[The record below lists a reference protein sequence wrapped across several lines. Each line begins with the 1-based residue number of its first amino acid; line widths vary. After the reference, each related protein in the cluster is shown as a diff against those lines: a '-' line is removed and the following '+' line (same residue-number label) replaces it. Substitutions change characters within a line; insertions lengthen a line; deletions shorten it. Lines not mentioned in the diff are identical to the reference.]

1 MTGLQ
6 NFLSAQLKQR
16 GKWLKLFFSTLAVL
30 LAANVFIRPAE
41 PHFVFDA
48 YPGFFAVF
56 GLGVG
61 YIMIFVMKKIIQPII
76 VRKEDY
82 YGDI

>member
-6 NFLSAQLKQR
+6 NFLLAQLRQR
-16 GKWLKLFFSTLAVL
+16 GKWLKTLFSVLGIL
-30 LAANVFIRPAE
+30 LAANVFIRPHE

-61 YIMIFVMKKIIQPII
+61 YIMIFVMKKIIQPLI

-82 YGDI
+82 YHDI